1 MITTSGEPCDSADG
15 AYAASWISGVTRD
28 TANPSDVLVSFNN
41 YCVMGNLDYLAEGYG
56 LAEYDPATN
65 TLDSEATV
73 FSDTSGS
80 ALGSQELLGSP
91 VVSGGY
97 LYLFGSYCSEIYDAT
112 CISNTGNAV
121 YLARVSANPLVD
133 GIASFG
139 SAEGIGLADLSI
151 FGSTGYGINCT
162 TPNSDGKADGWK
174 ASRILIQRTGE
185 SGWFDVPSDTTAV
198 DVHVQNTNG
207 DGFDTSS
214 GPGYESGTIDS
225 RLGTAVLAGGSVIVT
240 NPWSPRIAGSSC
252 PTRWRAAHPDSSTC
266 RAVRPGASRSA
277 PRPRPT
283 PPGSPG

>member
-1 MITTSGEPCDSADG
+1 LITTSGEPCDSADG

-162 TPNSDGKADGWK
+162 
-174 ASRILIQRTGE
+174 
-185 SGWFDVPSDTTAV
+185 
-198 DVHVQNTNG
+198 
-207 DGFDTSS
+207 
-214 GPGYESGTIDS
+214 
-225 RLGTAVLAGGSVIVT
+225 
-240 NPWSPRIAGSSC
+240 C
-252 PTRWRAAHPDSSTC
+252 PRAA
-266 RAVRPGASRSA
+266 AG
-277 PRPRPT
+277 
-283 PPGSPG
+283 